1 MDIQTLTEFF
11 MWMTII
17 GFTLLLISTLT
28 VWKLGDFLYS
38 LHGNW
43 FNISREDFNRI
54 AYAYLGMFKVAFLF
68 LSLIPYVA
76 LLIIA

>member
-1 MDIQTLTEFF
+1 MDIQVLTDFF

-17 GFTLLLISTLT
+17 GFILLLISTLV
-28 VWKLGDFLYS
+28 VWKLSDFLYG

-68 LSLIPYVA
+68 LTLIPFVA
-76 LLIIA
+76 LLIVA